1 MKKEAIDNKTGF
13 FSSGAHS
20 VNLLSAVCTFFSVP
34 QHFLRDEIPLYFGR
48 ERLVRHHHIYETHI
62 CAHFFSFHLPFS
74 FSRKVKYPIPE
85 R

>member
-34 QHFLRDEIPLYFGR
+34 QHFLRDEIPLFFSR
-48 ERLVRHHHIYETHI
+48 ERLVKTRDIL
-62 CAHFFSFHLPFS
+62 F
-74 FSRKVKYPIPE
+74 
-85 R
+85 